1 MNKKLLAAIAAL
13 ALLAGCATPGYQTY
27 GSPYGGQ
34 PQYAGYTQYP
44 AQPQHTA
51 QYGDY
56 PQYAGAAPANP
67 CPEVNGGHIIGGIA
81 GALLGAQIGKG
92 NGRTAAAAV
101 GAVTGALAGGSLG
114 RDPACR

>member
-1 MNKKLLAAIAAL
+1 MNKKLLAAMAAL

-34 PQYAGYTQYP
+34 PQYAG
-44 AQPQHTA
+44 
-51 QYGDY
+51 Y